1 MDEKKEKR
9 VLSIELDE
17 NVKKVSITGLG
28 DDETVVMKQEL
39 SEEELDLATGGGS
52 IANPGNTRGSECNE
66 IACRD
71 VNNKGWLGTHCDFL
85 CSMDCHYHNCRAYS
99 GASRG

>member
-1 MDEKKEKR
+1 MDEKKDKR

-39 SEEELDLATGGGS
+39 SEDELDQATGGGTLTCGGVGQC
-52 IANPGNTRGSECNE
+52 IFK
-66 IACRD
+66 
-71 VNNKGWLGTHCDFL
+71 VFL
-85 CSMDCHYHNCRAYS
+85 
-99 GASRG
+99 

>member
-1 MDEKKEKR
+1 MEEKKDKR

-39 SEEELDLATGGGS
+39 DEEELDQATGGGS
-52 IANPGNTRGSECNE
+52 TARVSEVFE
-66 IACRD
+66 KLRE
-71 VNNKGWLGTHCDFL
+71 LF
-85 CSMDCHYHNCRAYS
+85 
-99 GASRG
+99 

>member
-1 MDEKKEKR
+1 MEEKKDKR

-39 SEEELDLATGGGS
+39 SEDELDQATGGGEGPKCVLDRCLM
-52 IANPGNTRGSECNE
+52 IKRPCP
-66 IACRD
+66 
-71 VNNKGWLGTHCDFL
+71 VNVG
-85 CSMDCHYHNCRAYS
+85 
-99 GASRG
+99 

>member
-1 MDEKKEKR
+1 MMEEKKDKR

-39 SEEELDLATGGGS
+39 SLDELDQATGGMS
-52 IANPGNTRGSECNE
+52 ISPVKCIMIYGGCPQYLTP
-66 IACRD
+66 
-71 VNNKGWLGTHCDFL
+71 
-85 CSMDCHYHNCRAYS
+85 
-99 GASRG
+99 

>member
-9 VLSIELDE
+9 VLNIELDE

-39 SEEELDLATGGGS
+39 TEEELDQATGGMGVGL
-52 IANPGNTRGSECNE
+52 PGKHGQNGLGIDYDPCPKYSVPE
-66 IACRD
+66 
-71 VNNKGWLGTHCDFL
+71 NKDLFYQYGL
-85 CSMDCHYHNCRAYS
+85 DCPNYCRAACSVNY
-99 GASRG
+99 

>member
-9 VLSIELDE
+9 VLNIELDE

-39 SEEELDLATGGGS
+39 SEEELDLATGGMGTS
-52 IANPGNTRGSECNE
+52 SGRKCHGFWYEWNGTPDCNPVQTQCGGY
-66 IACRD
+66 
-71 VNNKGWLGTHCDFL
+71 LP
-85 CSMDCHYHNCRAYS
+85 
-99 GASRG
+99 

>member
-39 SEEELDLATGGGS
+39 DEEELDQATGGAPFS
-52 IANPGNTRGSECNE
+52 DTALTP
-66 IACRD
+66 
-71 VNNKGWLGTHCDFL
+71 KGPQILP
-85 CSMDCHYHNCRAYS
+85 
-99 GASRG
+99 

>member
-1 MDEKKEKR
+1 MEEKKDKR

-39 SEEELDLATGGGS
+39 DEEELDQATGGHQTS
-52 IANPGNTRGSECNE
+52 CPKNIYCKEKDPVIQPEP
-66 IACRD
+66 
-71 VNNKGWLGTHCDFL
+71 LP
-85 CSMDCHYHNCRAYS
+85 
-99 GASRG
+99 